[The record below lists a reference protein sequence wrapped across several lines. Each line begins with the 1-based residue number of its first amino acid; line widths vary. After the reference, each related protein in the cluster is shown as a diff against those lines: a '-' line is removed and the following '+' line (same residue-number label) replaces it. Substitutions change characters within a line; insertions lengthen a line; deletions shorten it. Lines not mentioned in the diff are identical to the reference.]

1 MQSYCQ
7 RRSVNC
13 RVHFFF
19 SNQYSS
25 FCRSGKI
32 QADLAINLTAE
43 MSWNHHSAS
52 DLHKPT
58 QPACRYQYDSSK
70 IKTKKIFC
78 QNETSK
84 FFMIWISKS
93 WILEVWTWMKI
104 ILLGIYIDILFHP
117 NDPGSKHLIDHST
130 FKRFKWNFFN
140 FDITKVAW

>member
-1 MQSYCQ
+1 MEQKFSRFSVNLTKFSALTMKYPSKEQKFCQYFPHFYIVEIDSTKLFLFSKLMRMSLQTRYIQSYCQ

-70 IKTKKIFC
+70 IKTKKIPVKIKL
-78 QNETSK
+78 QNS
-84 FFMIWISKS
+84 S
-93 WILEVWTWMKI
+93 
-104 ILLGIYIDILFHP
+104 
-117 NDPGSKHLIDHST
+117 
-130 FKRFKWNFFN
+130 
-140 FDITKVAW
+140 